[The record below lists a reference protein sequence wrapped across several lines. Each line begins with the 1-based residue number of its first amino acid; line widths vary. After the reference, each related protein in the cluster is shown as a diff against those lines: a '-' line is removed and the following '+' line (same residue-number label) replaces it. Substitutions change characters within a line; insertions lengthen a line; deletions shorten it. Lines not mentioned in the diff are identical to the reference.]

1 MERHTLNG
9 WRYLGDVLYTN
20 HSSAEKLFHLFLFVP
35 TKRIRMKP
43 TYFEIEICFPPL
55 VLGNYSKL

>member
-1 MERHTLNG
+1 MVVVTLEMCVT
-9 WRYLGDVLYTN
+9 RYTN
-20 HSSAEKLFHLFLFVP
+20 HSSAEKLFHRFLFVP
-35 TKRIRMKP
+35 KKRI